1 MKTIK
6 LICVGG
12 GSGGHVTPIFPVI
25 EALRDQVDVE
35 VTMVVDKDFYD
46 ATKGMI
52 DSKGYDIDLRTMSS
66 GCLRRYS
73 NFTWL
78 DYLKQPSIIWRN
90 FKDLFRIA
98 AGFIESFWLL
108 REPVDVV
115 FSKGGFVSLPLGV
128 VAGWKKIPLVIH
140 DSDARPGLTNRVLQR
155 YATRIA
161 TGTPVENYPYPKDR
175 TKHTGVPIDKKFFSP
190 IEASQ
195 AKRTLGLSQ
204 KPMLLLVGG
213 SLGAKSLN
221 EALARDAESILDLG
235 YQIIHVTGQS
245 GYDEV
250 LLKAT
255 HHADYKVIPFLYK
268 DMDTYF
274 AASDLVISRA
284 SATVIQ
290 ELSAMKKTVIIVP
303 AKQLGDQLKN
313 AVIYQES
320 GSALVLQDDDLS
332 ESGSLARVVQE
343 LKENPARAQAFAD
356 ELAHYAKPD
365 AAKHIAQMIIDVIKE
380 EK

>member
-1 MKTIK
+1 M
-6 LICVGG
+6 
-12 GSGGHVTPIFPVI
+12 
-25 EALRDQVDVE
+25 
-35 VTMVVDKDFYD
+35 
-46 ATKGMI
+46 
-52 DSKGYDIDLRTMSS
+52 
-66 GCLRRYS
+66 
-73 NFTWL
+73 
-78 DYLKQPSIIWRN
+78 
-90 FKDLFRIA
+90 
-98 AGFIESFWLL
+98 
-108 REPVDVV
+108 
-115 FSKGGFVSLPLGV
+115 
-128 VAGWKKIPLVIH
+128 
-140 DSDARPGLTNRVLQR
+140 
-155 YATRIA
+155 
-161 TGTPVENYPYPKDR
+161 
-175 TKHTGVPIDKKFFSP
+175 
-190 IEASQ
+190 
-195 AKRTLGLSQ
+195 
-204 KPMLLLVGG
+204 
-213 SLGAKSLN
+213 
-221 EALARDAESILDLG
+221 DLG

-250 LLKAT
+250 LSKAT

-332 ESGSLARVVQE
+332 EPGSLARVVQE